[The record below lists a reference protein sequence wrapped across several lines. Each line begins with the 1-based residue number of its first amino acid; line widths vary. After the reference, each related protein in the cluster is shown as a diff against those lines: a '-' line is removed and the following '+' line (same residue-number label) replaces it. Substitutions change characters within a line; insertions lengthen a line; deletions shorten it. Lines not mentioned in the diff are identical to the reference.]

1 MLQLHF
7 YITSEPY
14 FEFGCPHLF
23 HSNNAKSDLKIFDRH
38 RTEDQFGIIRV
49 LILMSLV
56 QRGEKLSNEKV
67 NRQTP
72 IFHKTTQTALSNI
85 ISDENKICDYE
96 PLWINKSPIKIQ

>member
-1 MLQLHF
+1 
-7 YITSEPY
+7 
-14 FEFGCPHLF
+14 
-23 HSNNAKSDLKIFDRH
+23 
-38 RTEDQFGIIRV
+38 
-49 LILMSLV
+49 MSLV